1 MERAFFIL
9 AFLWTFLC
17 GAAFGQTAGSLG
29 TQQHASYSSSYYV
42 CKGDALQLV
51 DGDPARADY
60 AKWQVWLFSQSMR
73 ASPSGLPL
81 AHVRWGV
88 IQGPSARAVMEQT
101 TAYQQFERAYTSF
114 FGANAWGRLTFSYP
128 VGPIVVREP
137 GRGDDPYGLL
147 LKIDLA
153 NRQLGSVVGQLRP
166 SLVNGDPSEAT
177 APVQQYLE
185 QVRNSMEDVARFY
198 DKLSRLPAEPDY
210 LGQELARLTPGVN
223 EVESAFPKVRAL
235 LPSVK
240 LPVSKDWMFHTEA
253 AGSEGTVNVTITEMG
268 SSVWVRQNWTGGD
281 GSMSGTEIITIVPYL
296 DIGDLE
302 MRVPAW
308 GNGQRWSLSVQ
319 SANPNGFPQSVKSPE
334 RTTAARTYRA
344 VDLKTSEKFL
354 YLEFSNPSDAQDAY
368 TYFLYHK
375 ERGL

>member
-1 MERAFFIL
+1 MQRTFSIL
-9 AFLWTFLC
+9 PFLWTFVC
-17 GAAFGQTAGSLG
+17 GAALGQTAASLE
-29 TQQHASYSSSYYV
+29 TQQHAAYPTSYYV

-60 AKWQVWLFSQSMR
+60 AKWQVWLYSQSMR
-73 ASPSGLPL
+73 ASPSGLHL
-81 AHVRWGV
+81 ARLRWGV

-101 TAYQQFERAYTSF
+101 IAYQQFEQAYVSF

-128 VGPIVVREP
+128 VGPIAVREP
-137 GRGDDPYGLL
+137 GRGDDPDGLL
-147 LKIDLA
+147 LKIDLL

-166 SLVNGDPSEAT
+166 SLVNGDQSEAT
-177 APVQQYLE
+177 APVQLYME

-198 DKLSRLPAEPDY
+198 DKLSRLPAEPNY
-210 LGQELARLTPGVN
+210 LGQELGRLTPAVN
-223 EVESAFPKVRAL
+223 QVESAFPKVRAV

-240 LPVSKDWMFHTEA
+240 LPVRKDWMSHTEA

-268 SSVWVRQNWTGGD
+268 SSVWVRQNWAGGD
-281 GSMSGTEIITIVPYL
+281 GSMSGTEIITIVPYQ

-319 SANPNGFPQSVKSPE
+319 SANPNAFPQSVKSPE

-344 VDLKTSEKFL
+344 VDLKTSERFL

-368 TYFLYHK
+368 IYFLYHK